1 MDKLDHLG
9 WVVSS
14 SFAIGDVRFGV
25 RSTSP
30 SFGAWLSTTLGAYE
44 VEDVEEF
51 LYSVVVP
58 EPPAGGKAKEF
69 CILYKGSTAIIR
81 TLDPVT
87 VGRGLLAE
95 LEGLRFHERDDAVYV
110 TASIV
115 DVAGTPTLVPSSLAP
130 GLAKLG
136 RRAGK
141 LGVGIPGE
149 LSVAIDM
156 ETATVVPV
164 RRTLDVPD
172 DALRR
177 LAEACPWTGRDGLRF
192 VDAPETIEAFLV
204 PATDPEA
211 PLQPARKGFAL
222 ANLAG
227 WTLNLQVV
235 GGRGLDALG
244 RFVEKTAAYGS
255 AWTDTA
261 EIMEQLASTM
271 KERT

>member
-14 SFAIGDVRFGV
+14 SFAIGDVRFAV

-30 SFGAWLSTTLGAYE
+30 SFGAWLSTALGAYE

-58 EPPAGGKAKEF
+58 EPPVDGKAKEF
-69 CILYKGSTAIIR
+69 CILYKGSTAIVR

-87 VGRGLLAE
+87 IGRGLLAE

-115 DVAGTPTLVPSSLAP
+115 DVAGVPTLVPSSIAP

-149 LSVAIDM
+149 LTVAIDM

-164 RRTLDVPD
+164 RRTLDVPE
-172 DALRR
+172 DALER

-192 VDAPETIEAFLV
+192 VDAPETVRAFLV

-227 WTLNLQVV
+227 WTLNLHVV

-244 RFVEKTAAYGS
+244 RFVEKTTAYGS

-261 EIMEQLASTM
+261 EIMEQLAATM

>member
-14 SFAIGDVRFGV
+14 SHAIGEVRFAV
-25 RSTSP
+25 RSTSRA
-30 SFGAWLSTTLGAYE
+30 FGGWLSDALGGYE
-44 VEDVEEF
+44 VDDVEDF

-58 EPPAGGKAKEF
+58 EPPAAGKAKEF

-87 VGRGLLAE
+87 LGRALLAE
-95 LEGLRFHERDDAVYV
+95 LEGLGFHERDDAVFV

-115 DVAGTPTLVPSSLAP
+115 DVAGVPTLVPSSLAP

-149 LSVAIDM
+149 LTVAIDID
-156 ETATVVPV
+156 TASVVPV
-164 RRTLDVPD
+164 PHKLDVPD
-172 DALRR
+172 DALER
-177 LAEACPWTGRDGLRF
+177 LAGACPWQGRDGLRF
-192 VDAPETIEAFLV
+192 VKAAEDVRAFLV
-204 PATDPEA
+204 PTSDPEA
-211 PLQPARKGFAL
+211 PLDLARKGFAL
-222 ANLAG
+222 ANLTG
-227 WTLNLQVV
+227 WALNLQRV
-235 GGRGLDALG
+235 GGRGLVALG
-244 RFVEKTAAYGS
+244 RFVDRTPAYGS

-261 EIMEQLASTM
+261 TLMGRLAEAM
-271 KERT
+271 KERS

>member
-14 SFAIGDVRFGV
+14 SYAIGDVRFAV
-25 RSTSP
+25 RSTSLA
-30 SFGAWLSTTLGAYE
+30 FGAWLSETLRAYE
-44 VEDVEEF
+44 VEDVEDF

-58 EPPAGGKAKEF
+58 EAPADGRAKEF
-69 CILYKGSTAIIR
+69 CILYKGSTAIVR

-87 VGRGLLAE
+87 AGRALLAE
-95 LEGLRFHERDDAVYV
+95 LEGLGFHERDDAVYV
-110 TASIV
+110 MASIV
-115 DVAGTPTLVPSSLAP
+115 DVAGAPTLLPSSLAP

-149 LSVAIDM
+149 LTVAIDID
-156 ETATVVPV
+156 TASVVPV
-164 RRTLDVPD
+164 RRTLQVPD
-172 DALRR
+172 DALER
-177 LAEACPWTGRDGLRF
+177 LATVCPWKGRDGLRF
-192 VDAPETIEAFLV
+192 VERPETIEAFLV

-227 WTLNLQVV
+227 WTLNLERV

-244 RFVEKTAAYGS
+244 RFVERTTAYGS

-261 EIMEQLASTM
+261 ELMGRLAAAS
-271 KERT
+271 KEAS

>member
-14 SFAIGDVRFGV
+14 SFAIGDVRFAV

-30 SFGAWLSTTLGAYE
+30 AFGGWLSSILAAYD
-44 VEDVEEF
+44 VEDVEDY

-58 EPPAGGKAKEF
+58 DPPTNGRAKEF
-69 CILYKGSTAIIR
+69 CILYKGSTAIVR
-81 TLDPVT
+81 TLDPIT
-87 VGRGLLAE
+87 LGRSVLAE
-95 LEGLRFHERDDAVYV
+95 LEGLGFHERADAVYV
-110 TASIV
+110 MASLV
-115 DVAGTPTLVPSSLAP
+115 DVAGAPTLVPSSLAP

-149 LSVAIDM
+149 LTVAIDI
-156 ETATVVPV
+156 ETASVVPALH
-164 RRTLDVPD
+164 TLDVPND
-172 DALRR
+172 TLER
-177 LAEACPWTGRDGLRF
+177 LAGACPWKGRDGLRF
-192 VDAPETIEAFLV
+192 VKTPEDVRALLV
-204 PATDPEA
+204 PSSDPEA
-211 PLQPARKGFAL
+211 PMRPSKKGFAL

-227 WTLNLQVV
+227 WTLNLQNV

-244 RFVEKTAAYGS
+244 RFVDQTATYEA

-261 EIMEQLASTM
+261 DIMGRLAGAV
-271 KERT
+271 EEGV

>member
-9 WVVSS
+9 WVVSD
-14 SFAIGDVRFGV
+14 SFAIGDVRFAV

-30 SFGAWLSTTLGAYE
+30 AFGGWLADVVGAYKVDD
-44 VEDVEEF
+44 VEDF
-51 LYSVVVP
+51 LYSAVVP
-58 EPPAGGKAKEF
+58 EPPADGKAKEF

-81 TLDPVT
+81 TLDPIT
-87 VGRGLLAE
+87 LGRGLLAE
-95 LEGLRFHERDDAVYV
+95 LEGLVFHERDDAVYV
-110 TASIV
+110 MASVI
-115 DVAGTPTLVPSSLAP
+115 DVAGTATLVPSSLVP

-149 LSVAIDM
+149 LTVAIDM
-156 ETATVVPV
+156 DTASVVPV

-172 DALRR
+172 DPFER
-177 LAEACPWTGRDGLRF
+177 LAGACPWEGRDGLRF
-192 VDAPETIEAFLV
+192 VGKPEDIEAFLI
-204 PATDPEA
+204 PATNPEA

-227 WTLNLQVV
+227 WTLNLHIV

-244 RFVEKTAAYGS
+244 RFVEHTAAYES
-255 AWTDTA
+255 SWTDTG
-261 EIMEQLASTM
+261 EIMKRLAGAM
-271 KERT
+271 RERP